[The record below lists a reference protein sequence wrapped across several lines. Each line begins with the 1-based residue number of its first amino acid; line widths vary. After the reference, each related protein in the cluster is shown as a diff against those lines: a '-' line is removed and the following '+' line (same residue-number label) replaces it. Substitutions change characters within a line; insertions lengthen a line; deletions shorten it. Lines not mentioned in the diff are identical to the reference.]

1 MRTAT
6 RVHGGMGNARMVG
19 TSATRLP
26 RFDSR
31 TSRVTAP
38 GTVVHEPPGFDD
50 TVGRTHPVRQLA
62 IQPFSEVP
70 FLEIQGVLAV
80 GTIKVSLLLETAKG

>member
-6 RVHGGMGNARMVG
+6 RVRGGMDNAQMAG

-31 TSRVTAP
+31 TSRVPAP
-38 GTVVHEPPGFDD
+38 GTVAHEPPGFDD
-50 TVGRTHPVRQLA
+50 TVCRARPVRQLA

-80 GTIKVSLLLETAKG
+80 GAIKVSLLLETAKG